1 MMSLG
6 EPVLSK
12 KSIKATYNGISVQ
25 PTWEEQEDY
34 LINEKIGKY
43 AYHYFTRYEGSK
55 LVEAWRMS
63 SDDVLSI
70 LLPKLHKQYQSTA
83 NRKDPRLSGQ
93 LNKGEITKYGVRIV

>member
-1 MMSLG
+1 MEM
-6 EPVLSK
+6 EK
-12 KSIKATYNGISVQ
+12 DQMTNI
-25 PTWEEQEDY
+25 QE
-34 LINEKIGKY
+34 
-43 AYHYFTRYEGSK
+43 
-55 LVEAWRMS
+55 